1 MNDLIRIEN
10 GKPMASS
17 REVAKHF
24 GKDHKHVLDSVRNLA
39 AENSATKKM
48 FLESTYEN
56 RGKQYPEYLM
66 TRDGF
71 SLLVMGFT
79 GKSALE
85 WKLKYITAFNK
96 MEEQIKGSAIP
107 SAKPKPLS
115 SVNHAAQIM
124 AKAYD
129 SAGIDPNYKV
139 LALTSLYQNEGL
151 AFPAPPLTTE
161 KTYDATEIADYL
173 GVLSQSG
180 KPHSRLIGAVI
191 HALNVCDDLII
202 HAPYDRNGHAADY
215 DRYKEPVVDMVRE
228 WLSEK
233 SYPDVVRVG
242 GKNYNAIY
250 K

>member
-17 REVAKHF
+17 REVAEHF
-24 GKDHKHVLDSVRNLA
+24 GKEHKNVLQSISNLA

-85 WKLKYITAFNK
+85 WKLKYIAAFNK

-129 SAGIDPNYKV
+129 SAI
-139 LALTSLYQNEGL
+139 
-151 AFPAPPLTTE
+151 
-161 KTYDATEIADYL
+161 
-173 GVLSQSG
+173 
-180 KPHSRLIGAVI
+180 I
-191 HALNVCDDLII
+191 HTLNVCDDLII

-215 DRYKEPVVDMVRE
+215 DRYKEPVVDMVRD

-233 SYPDVVRVG
+233 SNPDVVRVG
-242 GKNYNAIY
+242 GKNYKAIY
-250 K
+250 RDIYKGIQLTKR